1 MGQGWLT
8 SGIRISSERLKLLHK
23 RVTRTNDADDINY
36 YKSYKKI
43 YRKVIKV
50 AKQLFNDNIYL
61 NSVNKSKAAW
71 SIINNNL
78 NIKQDS
84 KMEHEILINENLE
97 SNAEIIANH
106 FNQYFIDIPNKLSSN
121 NDNTEVDYH
130 KFTINK
136 NYPTIFVEPATENE
150 IFNVIMSLRNSNSSG
165 IDNISSNMLKSVVNF
180 ITGPLTYLINWSL
193 NTGIFPEVLK
203 TAKVVPIFKKGNRQ
217 CVENY
222 RPISLLSAVSKILE
236 KIVSSR
242 MKHFLDTY
250 NILNTAQHG
259 FREGRS
265 TQTAVLGFLKSLY
278 QNIDKNKKCLGL
290 FMDLSKAFDLVN
302 HTLLLRKL
310 EKYGFRGRLGDWL
323 LSYLSNRKQIVEIDG
338 KISDSLEVTCGVPQ
352 GSILGP
358 LLFIIFVN
366 DFPSNDNCTDI
377 IMFADDN
384 SYLSTHFSIPELV
397 ADTQEKLNEFVLWYN
412 DNGLLINAAKTVF
425 IQFSAKFLNMNE
437 SQLIRINNKSIVQVH
452 STKFLGIYV
461 DSTLSWEIHINN
473 LCTKLSSVCYALY
486 RLKQVV
492 GKNVVLSYYYA
503 QFYSRIAY
511 GIIFWGS
518 SCFAERV
525 FKLQKKAIRNIAGV
539 SRITSC
545 RNLFKKYQIL
555 TLVSLYIL
563 ETVCFVKQNIT
574 EFLSNN
580 FYHDYNT
587 RGQNNLLTPL
597 HSLTLYEKSPYYIG
611 IALYNKLPETIKEVN
626 SKIVFRKRAKQM
638 LLEGNFYNL
647 NEYFES

>member
-1 MGQGWLT
+1 M
-8 SGIRISSERLKLLHK
+8 
-23 RVTRTNDADDINY
+23 
-36 YKSYKKI
+36 
-43 YRKVIKV
+43 
-50 AKQLFNDNIYL
+50 
-61 NSVNKSKAAW
+61 
-71 SIINNNL
+71 
-78 NIKQDS
+78 
-84 KMEHEILINENLE
+84 
-97 SNAEIIANH
+97 
-106 FNQYFIDIPNKLSSN
+106 
-121 NDNTEVDYH
+121 
-130 KFTINK
+130 
-136 NYPTIFVEPATENE
+136 
-150 IFNVIMSLRNSNSSG
+150 
-165 IDNISSNMLKSVVNF
+165 
-180 ITGPLTYLINWSL
+180 
-193 NTGIFPEVLK
+193 
-203 TAKVVPIFKKGNRQ
+203 
-217 CVENY
+217 
-222 RPISLLSAVSKILE
+222 
-236 KIVSSR
+236 
-242 MKHFLDTY
+242 
-250 NILNTAQHG
+250 
-259 FREGRS
+259 
-265 TQTAVLGFLKSLY
+265 
-278 QNIDKNKKCLGL
+278 
-290 FMDLSKAFDLVN
+290 
-302 HTLLLRKL
+302 
-310 EKYGFRGRLGDWL
+310 
-323 LSYLSNRKQIVEIDG
+323 
-338 KISDSLEVTCGVPQ
+338 
-352 GSILGP
+352 
-358 LLFIIFVN
+358 
-366 DFPSNDNCTDI
+366 
-377 IMFADDN
+377 
-384 SYLSTHFSIPELV
+384 
-397 ADTQEKLNEFVLWYN
+397 LWYN